1 MTDRNSRKI
10 ELIGLTNFP
19 LIKQGDDIA
28 SLIIDSCK
36 KSGQKIINQD
46 IFVITQK
53 IISKSENRYRI
64 LSQIKP
70 GSRAKYYSW
79 ISGKDP
85 RFVQLVLDES
95 NQVLRAKKNTLIVEH
110 KNGFICANAG
120 IDHSNTEPQSENSE
134 ETFLLLPK
142 DPDLSADKIR
152 FKIESELRI
161 KVGVLIIDSHGR
173 AWRNGTIG
181 MAIGISGLPGLVD
194 LRGNDDLF
202 GFKLKITMV
211 AASDE
216 LAAAAS
222 LLMGQA
228 KEGIPVVI
236 ARGFPYKLR
245 EGKLSELI
253 RPKHEDLFR

>member
-1 MTDRNSRKI
+1 MAKRNSKNI
-10 ELIGLTNFP
+10 ELIGLTSFP
-19 LIKQGDDIA
+19 LVKPGDDIA
-28 SLIIDSCK
+28 SLIIDSCRK
-36 KSGQKIINQD
+36 ENLEIFDQD
-46 IFVITQK
+46 IIVITQK
-53 IISKSENRYRI
+53 IISKSENRYRL
-64 LSQIKP
+64 LSEIKP
-70 GSRAKYYSW
+70 GFKAKYYSW

-85 RFVQLVLDES
+85 RFVQLVLNES

-120 IDHSNTEPQSENSE
+120 IDHSNTDPQSANSE
-134 ETFLLLPK
+134 ETYLLLPK
-142 DPDLSADKIR
+142 NPDFSADTIR
-152 FKIESELRI
+152 FKIESEFHK
-161 KVGVLIIDSHGR
+161 KVSVLIIDSHGR

-181 MAIGISGLPGLVD
+181 MAIGISGIPGLVD
-194 LRGNDDLF
+194 LRGNEDLF

-236 ARGFPYKLR
+236 ARGFPYELR
-245 EGKLSELI
+245 EGKMSELI
-253 RPKHEDLFR
+253 RPKKEDLFR